1 MPCDKNPSYLGDG
14 VYASHDGFQI
24 WLASNHHKNKVIAIE
39 PEVMQ
44 NLVNYAHRLGMRL
57 TIPRPLRGEADD

>member
-1 MPCDKNPSYLGDG
+1 MHERYLGDG

-24 WLASNHHKNKVIAIE
+24 WLAANNRANRVIALE

-44 NLVNYAHRLGMRL
+44 ALIEYNDYING
-57 TIPRPLRGEADD
+57 LRKAAENGEQG